1 MVLISSGYGTAINS
15 LLTDKP
21 HSMDIPDWTL
31 EMATKYFAMKQASK
45 PRDYNSNRQDVYSKQ
60 PDQQPDKPDRQPE
73 KQQDRQH
80 DRQQT
85 KPKCPDCGRSHPGAC
100 HKNTNMSNS
109 SNPTSKPPNPSS
121 NTNTQPTKETELAMS
136 DVAGK
141 SFFAKG
147 AVESSQHTWHID
159 SGATYTTTP
168 NKAWFVSYE
177 ARKDEYIQTGS
188 KQLQKVKGIGT
199 VELPNG
205 LRMENVRHTPSIKV
219 NLIAL
224 AELRRYKPRYQW
236 ETEEFLLRIDHTKTI
251 RVPINDRL
259 WPMHFKA
266 MPTHKPRTPKQNS
279 TATTTT
285 TTKKAKGRALS
296 LERRRQRPNPSQTKL
311 ANSPTPGLDT
321 DQPTFKPTTRS
332 MTRKSTSQEAVG
344 ASKSTNTV
352 NLAIVMPEHD
362 TEVEYE
368 NWTTE
373 VIPPA
378 RAFYATTSTTGL
390 NNDQPS
396 YDRAMKDP
404 KAT

>member
-1 MVLISSGYGTAINS
+1 MALISSGYGTAINS

-21 HSMDIPDWTL
+21 HSMDTPDWTL

-100 HKNTNMSNS
+100 LKNTTTNTSNS

-121 NTNTQPTKETELAMS
+121 NTNTQPTKKTELAMS
-136 DVAGK
+136 DIAGK

-177 ARKDEYIQTGS
+177 ARQDEYIQTGN

-205 LRMENVRHTPSIKV
+205 LYLQNVRHTPSIKV

-224 AELRRYKPRYQW
+224 ADLKQYKPRYQW
-236 ETEEFLLRIDHTKTI
+236 ETEEFLLHIDHTKTI
-251 RVPINDRL
+251 RVPMNDRL

-266 MPTHKPRTPKQNS
+266 IPRHRPRTPKQNS

-296 LERRRQRPNPSQTKL
+296 LERRR
-311 ANSPTPGLDT
+311 
-321 DQPTFKPTTRS
+321 
-332 MTRKSTSQEAVG
+332 
-344 ASKSTNTV
+344 
-352 NLAIVMPEHD
+352 
-362 TEVEYE
+362 
-368 NWTTE
+368 
-373 VIPPA
+373 
-378 RAFYATTSTTGL
+378 
-390 NNDQPS
+390 
-396 YDRAMKDP
+396 
-404 KAT
+404 